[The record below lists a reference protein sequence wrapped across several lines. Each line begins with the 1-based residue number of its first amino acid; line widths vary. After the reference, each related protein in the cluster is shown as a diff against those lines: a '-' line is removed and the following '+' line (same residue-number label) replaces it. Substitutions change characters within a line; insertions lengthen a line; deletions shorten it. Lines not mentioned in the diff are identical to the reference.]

1 MFPNRRPHS
10 HLLHSSENLR
20 MYKPGFVLVFFLG
33 LAQYAQAALPSTESG
48 WSAFTDPRYGTRV
61 EYPSWFSVS
70 DGRPQLGTGQR
81 LVTPDGRAEIE
92 IYSLPNTAHYTPR
105 SYLAAKMKID
115 PATLHY
121 QRVTVRFFA
130 LSAAREGKIYYTR
143 CNFSEGGVG
152 TIHCVYLGYPQS
164 EKPQW
169 DSIVT
174 HVSYSLRP

>member
-1 MFPNRRPHS
+1 
-10 HLLHSSENLR
+10 
-20 MYKPGFVLVFFLG
+20 MYKVGLVLILLG
-33 LAQYAQAALPSTESG
+33 TASAKAALPNSDESG
-48 WSAFTDPRYGTRV
+48 GWSRFSDPRHGTRV

-70 DGRPQLGTGQR
+70 DGGPQLGTGQR

-92 IYSLPNTAHYTPR
+92 IYSLSNTAHYTPR

-121 QRVTVRFFA
+121 QRVTARFFA

-143 CNFSEGGVG
+143 CNFSEGGAG

-164 EKPQW
+164 EKREW

>member
-33 LAQYAQAALPSTESG
+33 LAQYAQAALPSTKSG

-121 QRVTVRFFA
+121 KRVSAGFFA
-130 LSAAREGKIYYTR
+130 LSAARGGKIYYTR
-143 CNFSEGGVG
+143 CNFSEGGAG
-152 TIHCVYLGYPQS
+152 TIYCVYLGYPQS
-164 EKPQW
+164 EKREW